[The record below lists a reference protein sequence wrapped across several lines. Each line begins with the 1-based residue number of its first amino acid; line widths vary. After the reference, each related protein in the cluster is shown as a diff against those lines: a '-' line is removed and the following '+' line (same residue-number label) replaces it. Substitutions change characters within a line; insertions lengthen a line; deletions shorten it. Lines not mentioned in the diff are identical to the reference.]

1 MIDKDTKFLIVGIGL
16 IGGSYAMGLTRQG
29 YHVSALDTNEDSIQ
43 FALDHQYIENGAVF
57 DEKLIQDADVII
69 SALYPLTMIDWIS
82 TYQEFFKSG
91 ILITDVSGVKQHIV
105 ETVQRNLRKDVEF
118 IASHPMAGKEV
129 SGVRNSDDHI
139 FEIANFIITPTP
151 NNSKRAIAFM
161 KDFAAILNFHHIT
174 TLTPKQ
180 HDEMIG
186 FVSQLTH
193 VIAVSLMNTNDNTHL
208 VEYTGDSFRD
218 LTRIAKINENMWS
231 ELFFLNKDN
240 LIREIED
247 FEKELNHLKQKLA
260 DNDEA
265 GLKALFRQSTQRRT
279 LFDKIDKPDQHKS
292 NQ

>member
-1 MIDKDTKFLIVGIGL
+1 MIDKDTKFLIVGLGL

>member
-1 MIDKDTKFLIVGIGL
+1 MIDKDTKFLIVGLGL

-105 ETVQRNLRKDVEF
+105 EIVQRNLRKDVEF

-279 LFDKIDKPDQHKS
+279 LFDKIDKPDQHTS

>member
-1 MIDKDTKFLIVGIGL
+1 
-16 IGGSYAMGLTRQG
+16 
-29 YHVSALDTNEDSIQ
+29 
-43 FALDHQYIENGAVF
+43 
-57 DEKLIQDADVII
+57 
-69 SALYPLTMIDWIS
+69 
-82 TYQEFFKSG
+82 
-91 ILITDVSGVKQHIV
+91 
-105 ETVQRNLRKDVEF
+105 
-118 IASHPMAGKEV
+118 MAGKEV